1 MDPAASTRRARAG
14 GKVILLG
21 EHAVV
26 FGHRALVIGLERGA
40 QASVRAADQA
50 ELVLGAQR
58 HLLSAGSAGASE
70 APVARAYRALLEHLA
85 APALA
90 AEAQLEIPAGAG
102 LGSSAALGVAL
113 GRAIIGWLQDSGR
126 PVSGSLAV
134 AALAWENVFHGNAS
148 GVDTAAAELGGCLS
162 FRRGEGARRLR
173 LAEPVDLIVALVEPG
188 ASTRHM
194 VERVAEQR
202 RADPEGCGALL
213 GQIGELVKLAESALE
228 AGDLA
233 ALGRMMSNN
242 HQLLAQLGVSTAQ
255 LDRVCQDALASG
267 ALGAKLTG
275 AGGGGCAV
283 ILVTPPTAAP
293 VLAMLERRN
302 VSCWLERI
310 E

>member
-26 FGHRALVIGLERGA
+26 FGHRALVVGVARGA
-40 QASVRAADQA
+40 QACVRAADEA
-50 ELVLGAQR
+50 EIVLGAQR
-58 HLLSAGSAGASE
+58 HQLSAGADSASE
-70 APVARAYRALLEHLA
+70 APAARAYRALLRQLG

-90 AEAQLEIPAGAG
+90 AEAQLEIPPGAG

-113 GRAIIGWLQDSGR
+113 GRAIIDWMRGSGR
-126 PVSGSLAV
+126 PVSGSLAA

-148 GVDTAAAELGGCLS
+148 GVDTAAAELGGCLA
-162 FRRGEGARRLR
+162 FRRAEGARRLQ
-173 LAEPVDLIVALVEPG
+173 LATPIDVIVALVEPG
-188 ASTRHM
+188 ASTRQM
-194 VERVAEQR
+194 VEGVAER
-202 RADPEGCGALL
+202 RSRDPARYDALL
-213 GQIGELVKLAESALE
+213 EQIDELVTLAQGALE

-233 ALGRMMSNN
+233 ALGRSMSHN
-242 HQLLAQLGVSTAQ
+242 HQLLAQLGVSTAK
-255 LDRVCQDALASG
+255 LDRVCQDALESG

-283 ILVTPPTAAP
+283 ILVAP
-293 VLAMLERRN
+293 SKAPDVLATLERRS